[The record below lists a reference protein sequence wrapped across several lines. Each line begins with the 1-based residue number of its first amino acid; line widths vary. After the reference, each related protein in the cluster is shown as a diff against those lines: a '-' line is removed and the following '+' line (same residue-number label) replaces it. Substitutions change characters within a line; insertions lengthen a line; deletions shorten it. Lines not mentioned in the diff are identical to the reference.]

1 MQKDSAYLSDSGCYA
16 EIICLFT
23 SFGMMYGNFLS
34 TKKLGCLGCWLGSQF
49 KLICQR
55 LSSFNVEQWI
65 NRVYKRSS
73 YFLVVYTAAI
83 FLLMGVFVAGTWG
96 FWILPQL
103 RVASEKT
110 LTPKERIE
118 LENATRSSLAQS
130 FGTLSQTVGGIVLVI
145 GVYFTWRNLI
155 ATEDKQVTERF
166 TKAIEQLGS
175 EKPEVCMGGIYALE
189 RIASDSEKD
198 HWSVM
203 EVLCSFVRHRS
214 SIDKNR
220 GNQQT
225 VSKEIQAALTVIK
238 RRKISQDPKQKNLD
252 LSFSYLKGANLGGEG
267 FQSSI
272 LRKENFVR
280 SNLREADFT
289 GSNLELSDFTG
300 SNLVGACF
308 SKANLDAAEFTRAN
322 LSQADFTNA
331 STIATKFTDT
341 NLLQAKGL
349 KPS

>member
-1 MQKDSAYLSDSGCYA
+1 M
-16 EIICLFT
+16 
-23 SFGMMYGNFLS
+23 
-34 TKKLGCLGCWLGSQF
+34 
-49 KLICQR
+49 
-55 LSSFNVEQWI
+55 
-65 NRVYKRSS
+65 YKRSS

-83 FLLMGVFVAGTWG
+83 LLSIGVFVTGIWG
-96 FWILPQL
+96 FWILPQM

-189 RIASDSEKD
+189 RIANDSEKD

-203 EVLCSFVRHRS
+203 EILCAFVRHRS

-225 VSKEIQAALTVIK
+225 ISKEIQAALTVIK
-238 RRKISQDPKQKNLD
+238 RRKISQDPKQKILD
-252 LSFSYLKGANLGGEG
+252 LSFSYLKGANLRGEG
-267 FQSSI
+267 FKSFF
-272 LRKENFVR
+272 LRKEDFVR
-280 SNLREADFT
+280 SNLQEADFT
-289 GSNLELSDFTG
+289 GSNLESSDFTG
-300 SNLVGACF
+300 SNLIGACF
-308 SKANLDAAEFTRAN
+308 SKANLNAAEFTRAN
-322 LSQADFTNA
+322 LLQADFTNA
-331 STIATKFTDT
+331 STTATKFIDA

-349 KPS
+349 KSS

>member
-1 MQKDSAYLSDSGCYA
+1 
-16 EIICLFT
+16 
-23 SFGMMYGNFLS
+23 MY
-34 TKKLGCLGCWLGSQF
+34 
-49 KLICQR
+49 
-55 LSSFNVEQWI
+55 E
-65 NRVYKRSS
+65 RSS

-83 FLLMGVFVAGTWG
+83 LLLIGVFVAGTWG
-96 FWILPQL
+96 FWILPQM

-189 RIASDSEKD
+189 RIANDSKKD
-198 HWSVM
+198 HWIVM

-225 VSKEIQAALTVIK
+225 ISKEIQAALTVIK
-238 RRKISQDPKQKNLD
+238 RRKISQDPKQKILD
-252 LSFSYLKGANLGGEG
+252 LSFSYLKGANLRGEG
-267 FQSSI
+267 FKPFFPG
-272 LRKENFVR
+272 KEDFVR
-280 SNLREADFT
+280 SNLREANFT

-300 SNLVGACF
+300 SDLVGACF
-308 SKANLDAAEFTRAN
+308 SKANLNAAEFTRAN
-322 LSQADFTNA
+322 LLQADFTNA
-331 STIATKFTDT
+331 STTATKFEDA
-341 NLLQAKGL
+341 NLLEAKG
-349 KPS
+349 

>member
-1 MQKDSAYLSDSGCYA
+1 M
-16 EIICLFT
+16 
-23 SFGMMYGNFLS
+23 
-34 TKKLGCLGCWLGSQF
+34 
-49 KLICQR
+49 
-55 LSSFNVEQWI
+55 
-65 NRVYKRSS
+65 
-73 YFLVVYTAAI
+73 
-83 FLLMGVFVAGTWG
+83 
-96 FWILPQL
+96 

-189 RIASDSEKD
+189 RIANDSEKD

-203 EVLCSFVRHRS
+203 EILCAFVRHRS

-225 VSKEIQAALTVIK
+225 ISKEIQAALTVIK
-238 RRKISQDPKQKNLD
+238 RRKISQDPKQKILD
-252 LSFSYLKGANLGGEG
+252 LSFSYLKGANLRGEG
-267 FQSSI
+267 FKSFF
-272 LRKENFVR
+272 LRKEDFVR
-280 SNLREADFT
+280 SNLQEADFT
-289 GSNLELSDFTG
+289 GSNLESSDFTG
-300 SNLVGACF
+300 SNLIGACF
-308 SKANLDAAEFTRAN
+308 SKANLNAAEFTRAN
-322 LSQADFTNA
+322 LLQADFTNA
-331 STIATKFTDT
+331 STTATKFIDA

-349 KPS
+349 KSS

>member
-1 MQKDSAYLSDSGCYA
+1 M
-16 EIICLFT
+16 
-23 SFGMMYGNFLS
+23 
-34 TKKLGCLGCWLGSQF
+34 
-49 KLICQR
+49 
-55 LSSFNVEQWI
+55 
-65 NRVYKRSS
+65 
-73 YFLVVYTAAI
+73 VVYTAAI
-83 FLLMGVFVAGTWG
+83 LLLIGVFVAGTWG
-96 FWILPQL
+96 FWILPQM

-189 RIASDSEKD
+189 RIANDSKRD
-198 HWSVM
+198 HWIVM

-214 SIDKNR
+214 SMDKNR

-225 VSKEIQAALTVIK
+225 ISKEIQAALTVIK
-238 RRKISQDPKQKNLD
+238 RRKISQDPKQKVLD
-252 LSFSYLKGANLGGEG
+252 LSFSYLKGANLRGEG
-267 FQSSI
+267 FKSI
-272 LRKENFVR
+272 FLEKEDFVR
-280 SNLREADFT
+280 SSLREADFT

-300 SNLVGACF
+300 SDLVGACF
-308 SKANLDAAEFTRAN
+308 SKANLNSAAFTRAN
-322 LSQADFTNA
+322 LLQADFTNA
-331 STIATKFTDT
+331 STTATKFKDA
-341 NLLQAKGL
+341 NLSEVKGL
-349 KPS
+349 NFI

>member
-1 MQKDSAYLSDSGCYA
+1 M
-16 EIICLFT
+16 
-23 SFGMMYGNFLS
+23 
-34 TKKLGCLGCWLGSQF
+34 
-49 KLICQR
+49 
-55 LSSFNVEQWI
+55 
-65 NRVYKRSS
+65 YKRSS
-73 YFLVVYTAAI
+73 YFMVVYTAAI
-83 FLLMGVFVAGTWG
+83 LLLIGVFVAGTWG
-96 FWILPQL
+96 FWILPQM

-189 RIASDSEKD
+189 RIANDSKRD
-198 HWSVM
+198 HWIVM

-214 SIDKNR
+214 SMDKNR

-225 VSKEIQAALTVIK
+225 ISKEIQAALTVIK
-238 RRKISQDPKQKNLD
+238 RRKISQDPKQKVLD
-252 LSFSYLKGANLGGEG
+252 LSFSYLKGANLRGEG
-267 FQSSI
+267 FKSI
-272 LRKENFVR
+272 FLEKEDFVR
-280 SNLREADFT
+280 SSLREADFT

-300 SNLVGACF
+300 SDLVGACF
-308 SKANLDAAEFTRAN
+308 SKANLNSAAFTRAN
-322 LSQADFTNA
+322 LLQADFTNA
-331 STIATKFTDT
+331 STTATKFKDA
-341 NLLQAKGL
+341 NLSEVKGL
-349 KPS
+349 NFI